1 MVDPSTQSLLVLYD
15 DAQAIYRSKGGKKAL
30 DFSFASVGIQ
40 AQGRTTILKLNYRN
54 TVEILAVARA
64 FATELLTSRDASED
78 GVPLIAPES
87 AGRRGPFPELIQCGS
102 DREEWDLLIARIRDE
117 QANGRQLSDMAILYR
132 STSQAYQ
139 AAYEL
144 KKVAIP
150 YRSGASN
157 KGRAQLYDAEDS
169 VKIVSMHSSKGL
181 EFGLVLI
188 PGLGEMPRQGEPE
201 ANEARLLYV
210 AMTRAIDRLVM
221 SYQISSTFTSKL
233 RPYINQPLQTHA

>member
-1 MVDPSTQSLLVLYD
+1 
-15 DAQAIYRSKGGKKAL
+15 
-30 DFSFASVGIQ
+30 
-40 AQGRTTILKLNYRN
+40 
-54 TVEILAVARA
+54 
-64 FATELLTSRDASED
+64 
-78 GVPLIAPES
+78 
-87 AGRRGPFPELIQCGS
+87 
-102 DREEWDLLIARIRDE
+102 
-117 QANGRQLSDMAILYR
+117 MAILYR

-139 AAYEL
+139 AEYEL

-188 PGLGEMPRQGEPE
+188 PGLGEMPKQSEPE
-201 ANEARLLYV
+201 ADEARLLYV

-221 SYQISSTFTSKL
+221 TYQKPSVFSK
-233 RPYINQPLQTHA
+233 N